1 MAGEWVRVPR
11 LTGRRPGMAGGRVVL
26 LSPVRRRPGYGRAR
40 RPSQVTALGQGVRVL
55 RHARHPLG
63 SAPPHPGSEAA
74 LLQPDSRASSSSPS
88 ASGSAF
94 TTASCLSRRE
104 WRCEAPLLRPLKYA
118 AAARIEQLLQ
128 RAAKCDS
135 MLRTVCS
142 GRVCMAPQPL
152 PASTRSPSRW
162 DLAALLAA
170 FVLLWA
176 ELFLTAAADEPNT
189 WSGVITDT
197 IALGIG
203 GGIALGLAALATNK
217 RRARSAAIGC
227 FVAALLFALPFWTG
241 AVIVL
246 GVTAYILNRGERQ
259 VLAYIAAGLAV
270 LDAVFCWC
278 PSSSTSR
285 PVCLPS
291 PIPSPQQ
298 LVGPLWRRA
307 VDTCDLTFDAEVSTR
322 AYPVVVR
329 PDRDARRARTALIAT
344 RPGRARRVGIS
355 YVIYSRPHEGE
366 LFGPDRHVDS

>member
-1 MAGEWVRVPR
+1 
-11 LTGRRPGMAGGRVVL
+11 
-26 LSPVRRRPGYGRAR
+26 
-40 RPSQVTALGQGVRVL
+40 
-55 RHARHPLG
+55 
-63 SAPPHPGSEAA
+63 
-74 LLQPDSRASSSSPS
+74 
-88 ASGSAF
+88 
-94 TTASCLSRRE
+94 
-104 WRCEAPLLRPLKYA
+104 
-118 AAARIEQLLQ
+118 
-128 RAAKCDS
+128 

-142 GRVCMAPQPL
+142 GMVCMASQPL

-162 DLAALLAA
+162 ALAALLAA

-189 WSGVITDT
+189 WSGVVTDT

-227 FVAALLFALPFWTG
+227 FVAALLFALP
-241 AVIVL
+241 
-246 GVTAYILNRGERQ
+246 
-259 VLAYIAAGLAV
+259 V
-270 LDAVFCWC
+270 LDGCGHRARCDRLHPESWRNGKYSPTSRQAWPYSTPCFCWC